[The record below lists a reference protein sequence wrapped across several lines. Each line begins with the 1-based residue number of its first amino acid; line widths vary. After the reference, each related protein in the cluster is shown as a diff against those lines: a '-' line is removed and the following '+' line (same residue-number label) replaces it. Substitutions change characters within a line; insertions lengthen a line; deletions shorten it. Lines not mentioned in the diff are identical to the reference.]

1 MKNKVAALV
10 IVFSIVFAFS
20 AKAQTFTAKAGFN
33 LADLKEKGG
42 FFSPDYDMKPGFHV
56 GLAAEFPINKFLSI
70 EPALIYNSK
79 GARLEETISGINVS
93 ADLNLQYLD
102 IPVNL
107 KVHQQ
112 MEGGLKIFAT
122 AGPYLGI
129 GLAGKAKAKASGQ
142 GSSGSDEQKVS
153 WGTSSEDDYKRPE
166 FGATFGAGVEIK
178 MVQVGISYDL
188 GLSNIAANRDNGYS
202 VKNRV
207 LKFSVGYRFGRN

>member
-1 MKNKVAALV
+1 
-10 IVFSIVFAFS
+10 
-20 AKAQTFTAKAGFN
+20 
-33 LADLKEKGG
+33 
-42 FFSPDYDMKPGFHV
+42 MKPGFHV

-129 GLAGKAKAKASGQ
+129 GLAEKPKQKRVDKVLREATNKKLAG
-142 GSSGSDEQKVS
+142 EQVQKMI
-153 WGTSSEDDYKRPE
+153 TRDRE